1 MIKLGVIK
9 LSVAIKR
16 EAEAERQSETHQRD
30 VDELNQL
37 PTGHKSVGQVSDGLN
52 HVDQLQRGRSRYF
65 YKTAIT
71 SSHQPMWTKL

>member
-1 MIKLGVIK
+1 MIKHGVIK
-9 LSVAIKR
+9 LFVAIKKK
-16 EAEAERQSETHQRD
+16 EVERQSETHQRD
-30 VDELNQL
+30 VDEIDQL

-52 HVDQLQRGRSRYF
+52 HVDQLQRKRSRYF